1 MHYREATGDIRSLS
15 DNIEAAAKRR
25 TEKMI
30 RVGVIGCGT
39 IAAVRH
45 LPEYA
50 AREDVEIAAVYN
62 RTVSKAEEA
71 QRQYG
76 GRVCESVEELVS
88 MDLDAV
94 SVCTANTEHAHDTI
108 LALRAGKHVLC
119 EKPMDVTIEKCI
131 AMKEEAEKAGKLL
144 MIAHNQRFSAAHV
157 MAHDMIAAGEIGRIL
172 SFDTKF
178 GHAGPEFWT
187 GTPDTWF
194 FRKSVSGMGVL
205 ADLGIHKTDLLHYL
219 TGDTVT
225 EVYAHT
231 ATLDKRFPD
240 GEMIEVEDNAWCIYK
255 LAGGA
260 TGTMHVSWTNYGKE
274 YNSFVING
282 TEGSIHCYDDRE
294 YSLVVEKSDG
304 TTKYLSTEGM
314 AANVDQT
321 VGTGKSWHSGVIDEF
336 ADCIMYGAPCRST
349 AGEAIKAM
357 RVIFAALESSKTG
370 AMVGIRENLMP

>member
-1 MHYREATGDIRSLS
+1 MSN
-15 DNIEAAAKRR
+15 DNKL
-25 TEKMI
+25 

-39 IAAVRH
+39 IAVMRH

-50 AREDVEIAAVYN
+50 SREDVEIAAVYN
-62 RTVSKAEEA
+62 RTRSKAEDV
-71 QRQYG
+71 QKQYG
-76 GRVCESVEELVS
+76 GTVCDSVEELVS

-94 SVCTANTEHAHDTI
+94 SVCTANSMHAHDTI

-119 EKPMDVTIEKCI
+119 EKPMDITLEKCI
-131 AMKEEAEKAGKLL
+131 TMAEEADKAGKLL

-157 MAHDMIAAGEIGRIL
+157 MAHDMIASGEIGRVL

-178 GHAGPEFWT
+178 GHAGPEFWS

-194 FRKSVSGMGVL
+194 FRKSASGMGVL
-205 ADLGIHKTDLLHYL
+205 ADLGIHKTDLIHYL
-219 TGDTVT
+219 TGDAVT

-240 GEMIEVEDNAWCIYK
+240 GTPVEVEDNAWCIYR
-255 LAGGA
+255 LACGA

-274 YNSFVING
+274 YNSIVING
-282 TEGSIHCYDDRE
+282 TKGSIHCYDDRE
-294 YSLVVEKSDG
+294 YTLVLEKSDG

-321 VGTGKSWHSGVIDEF
+321 VGTGKSWHSGVVDEF
-336 ADCIMYGAPCRST
+336 VDCINYGAACRCT
-349 AGEAIKAM
+349 ATDAIKAM
-357 RVIFAALESSKTG
+357 RVIFAALESSETER
-370 AMVGIRENLMP
+370 MVNIPENLLQ